1 MNGEHAQAILPA
13 LMGLPAESGART
25 GEVLKGK
32 YRLEALIGSGGMGD
46 VYRARNTMIERTVA
60 IKLLHAVHA
69 ANEDIVGRFLR
80 EAKAANLVRHRNV
93 VEVLDIDQDDQG
105 VPFIVQE
112 YLEGEDLGTT
122 LDKIDGGLS
131 LRVALGL
138 LVPVVEAV
146 GAAHA
151 KGLVHRDLKP
161 DNVFL
166 TLGQDAGTI
175 VPKVL
180 DFGIS
185 KMPANAE
192 DVRVTSADMIMGT
205 PAYMSPE
212 QIQSPWLVD
221 ARSDIWALGIIVHEA
236 LTGQLPFRGESPGAL
251 FQEIC
256 TKDPIPLTEALPD
269 VPTEVVAIVS
279 RCMKRDPAQRYASAM
294 DLARDLEAVRKKV
307 SAATMTG
314 KGGHAQPAGRAGK
327 KRSVSAAEA
336 VADTMATARVETN
349 PATPAPR
356 RHDKAD
362 PRQKWGAFES
372 LSPPPPSAPPPARKA
387 PGPVPGASSSRLSP
401 ADRTEPRG
409 GVPPRSSSVGSAAGP
424 DFGGLR
430 DLGGGLHRGDD
441 SRRIDLAAGPVATPR
456 RAAPAV
462 GTPHPRERAAP
473 RVQRSLGFGEIFSVI
488 QSVALAGGTVVLRPL
503 LQSSNHA
510 EVEATLGA
518 LAPAVFLGVG
528 AVMLIAGLMALMG
541 ALRLSSLGV
550 GAAALGLFG
559 VAFMAG
565 IAAAPYGNPPMDV
578 SAFAPFAESWGPRF
592 AALVIAG
599 FSLEG
604 LSRAREILRGSSRL
618 PQGYAVA
625 LLVLS
630 LAGFAVTYRV
640 VTSPVA
646 TTGGEKL
653 DATSVGFDEEY

>member
-1 MNGEHAQAILPA
+1 
-13 LMGLPAESGART
+13 MGLPAESGART

-185 KMPANAE
+185 KMPTNAD

-221 ARSDIWALGIIVHEA
+221 ARSDIWALGIIVHES

-256 TKDPIPLTEALPD
+256 TTDPIPLTEVLPD
-269 VPTEVVAIVS
+269 VPAEVVAIVS
-279 RCMKRDPAQRYASAM
+279 RCMKRDPAERYASAL
-294 DLARDLEAVRKKV
+294 DLARDLESVRRKV
-307 SAATMTG
+307 VAATMLE
-314 KGGHAQPAGRAGK
+314 KGAHPQPAVRAGK

-336 VADTMATARVETN
+336 VADTMSTARVQTN
-349 PATPAPR
+349 PVTAAPR
-356 RHDKAD
+356 RQDKAD
-362 PRQKWGAFES
+362 PRQNWGSFQS
-372 LSPPPPSAPPPARKA
+372 LSPLPPSGPPPARKA
-387 PGPVPGASSSRLSP
+387 PGPVPSAGPKLLL
-401 ADRTEPRG
+401 ADRPDSRG
-409 GVPPRSSSVGSAAGP
+409 DLPPRSSSAGAPGVP

-441 SRRIDLAAGPVATPR
+441 SRRLDLAAGPIATPR
-456 RAAPAV
+456 RAASV
-462 GTPHPRERAAP
+462 GGTSHPRERIP
-473 RVQRSLGFGEIFSVI
+473 KVRQSLGFGEIFSVI
-488 QSVALAGGTVVLRPL
+488 QSVALAGGAVVLRPL

-510 EVEATLGA
+510 SVEATLGA
-518 LAPAVFLGVG
+518 LAPAVFLGIG
-528 AVMLIAGLMALMG
+528 GVMLIAGLLALMG
-541 ALRLSSLGV
+541 ALRLSSVGV
-550 GAAALGLFG
+550 GVAALGLFG
-559 VAFMAG
+559 VAFTAG

-578 SAFAPFAESWGPRF
+578 SAFTPFAESWGPRF
-592 AALVIAG
+592 AALVIGG
-599 FSLEG
+599 FSFEG
-604 LSRAREILRGSSRL
+604 VSRAREVLRGTSPL
-618 PQGYAVA
+618 PKGYAIA

-630 LAGFAVTYRV
+630 LAGVAVAYRV

-646 TTGGEKL
+646 TTGAGKL
-653 DATSVGFDEEY
+653 DATSVGFDEEH